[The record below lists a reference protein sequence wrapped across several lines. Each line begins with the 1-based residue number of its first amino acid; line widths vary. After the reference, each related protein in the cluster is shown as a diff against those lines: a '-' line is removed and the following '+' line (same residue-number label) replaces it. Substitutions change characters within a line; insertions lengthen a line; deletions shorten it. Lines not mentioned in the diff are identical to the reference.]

1 MYTTSTLK
9 NITGYSHPK
18 VLNFK
23 GSNIFLSLIV
33 QMLEDRFKWNQ
44 VASLSQ
50 SWLFLFYIFF
60 LFQIKK
66 PHWYLGL

>member
-9 NITGYSHPK
+9 NVTGYSHPK

-33 QMLEDRFKWNQ
+33 QMLEDRFK
-44 VASLSQ
+44 
-50 SWLFLFYIFF
+50 
-60 LFQIKK
+60 
-66 PHWYLGL
+66 